1 MADRKWGST
10 EVVKCRECEFDDR
23 ERYVVVIAYE
33 DGDVEV
39 RCNSGCSGCKYKY
52 QRGNL
57 TEGRKGMKEEKEI
70 REARRCTWL

>member
-23 ERYVVVIAYE
+23 ERYARVIVYE

-39 RCNSGCSGCKYKY
+39 HCSGGCLKCKYKY
-52 QRGNL
+52 QCGNL
-57 TEGRKGMKEEKEI
+57 TEGGKGVRNEKEI